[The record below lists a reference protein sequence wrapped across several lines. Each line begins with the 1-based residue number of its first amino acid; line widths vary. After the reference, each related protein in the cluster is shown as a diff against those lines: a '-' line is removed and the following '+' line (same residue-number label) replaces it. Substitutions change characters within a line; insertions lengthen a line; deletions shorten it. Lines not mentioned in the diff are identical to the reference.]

1 MDSKQ
6 IAVLKNKFDSL
17 AHYDELYEVEYWS
30 ARELMPVFGYER
42 WENFSKVIDKT
53 ILSIQNA
60 QKDANYY
67 LREVT
72 KMLTIGKNSARSV
85 KV

>member
-1 MDSKQ
+1 MVT
-6 IAVLKNKFDSL
+6 AVALFFCENIEK
-17 AHYDELYEVEYWS
+17 ELV
-30 ARELMPVFGYER
+30 PVFGYGR

-60 QKDANYY
+60 QKEANYY

-72 KMLTIGKNSARSV
+72 KILTIGKNSARSV
-85 KV
+85 RI

>member
-1 MDSKQ
+1 MALFFCENIEK
-6 IAVLKNKFDSL
+6 
-17 AHYDELYEVEYWS
+17 ELV
-30 ARELMPVFGYER
+30 PVFGYER

-53 ILSIQNA
+53 ILYIQNA

-85 KV
+85 RI

>member
-1 MDSKQ
+1 M
-6 IAVLKNKFDSL
+6 
-17 AHYDELYEVEYWS
+17 
-30 ARELMPVFGYER
+30 FGYER

-53 ILSIQNA
+53 ILYIQNA

-72 KMLTIGKNSARSV
+72 KMLTIGKNSVRSV
-85 KV
+85 KR

>member
-1 MDSKQ
+1 MR
-6 IAVLKNKFDSL
+6 ILILTLRNVRVTAVALFFCENIEK
-17 AHYDELYEVEYWS
+17 ELV
-30 ARELMPVFGYER
+30 PVFGYER

-53 ILSIQNA
+53 ILYIQNA

-72 KMLTIGKNSARSV
+72 KMLTIGKNSVRSV
-85 KV
+85 KR